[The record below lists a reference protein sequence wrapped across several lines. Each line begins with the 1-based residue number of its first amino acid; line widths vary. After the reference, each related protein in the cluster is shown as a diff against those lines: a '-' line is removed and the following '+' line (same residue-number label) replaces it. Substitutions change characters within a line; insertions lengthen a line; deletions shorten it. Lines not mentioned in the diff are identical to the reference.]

1 MVIVG
6 DWPDVVVLS
15 RSVDVGT
22 AVSVEMTVAVVE
34 GVLSESVVKDADS
47 MDSAVWVNVVAAI
60 VVIVD
65 SIVKGDFSVVIS
77 ISIESDVESVKTASD
92 VDVRTYE
99 VVDGSFELC
108 VEDDDAES
116 VVDCDSP
123 RIVDVIASFVD
134 VINFTVSVVDV
145 EDKELVNESEVFAVV
160 TDGNSD
166 EVIIESV
173 FVVVE

>member
-65 SIVKGDFSVVIS
+65 

-92 VDVRTYE
+92 VDVRTSE
-99 VVDGSFELC
+99 VVDGSVELW

>member
-22 AVSVEMTVAVVE
+22 AVCVEMTVAVVE

-92 VDVRTYE
+92 VDVRTSE
-99 VVDGSFELC
+99 VVDGSFELW